1 MVHPGQTENAW
12 WAWKT
17 PGYILADVVRQLETV
32 SNTPQQGRIGEP
44 SDIAKAVLLLAS
56 DDAGWITGQIVQV
69 SGGMRL

>member
-44 SDIAKAVLLLAS
+44 
-56 DDAGWITGQIVQV
+56 
-69 SGGMRL
+69 